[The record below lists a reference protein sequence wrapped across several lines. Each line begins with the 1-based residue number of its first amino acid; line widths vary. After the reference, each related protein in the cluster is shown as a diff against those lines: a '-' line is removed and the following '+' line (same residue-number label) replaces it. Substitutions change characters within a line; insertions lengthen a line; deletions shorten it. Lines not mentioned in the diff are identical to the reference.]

1 MGLLKIGTVSS
12 NKEKFYKLITL
23 FFSGGESRLE
33 VSGGESRLEDTK
45 RDFLGK
51 LRSMTGGQ
59 VVAVTVDK
67 VYKKKSQPE
76 KEKLMDKLKQVSGSS
91 FLLLYYMTFSIP

>member
-1 MGLLKIGTVSS
+1 MLGSLKKGSEDDDDAMIVLYNFTMMR
-12 NKEKFYKLITL
+12 LC
-23 FFSGGESRLE
+23 FSGGESRLE
-33 VSGGESRLEDTK
+33 GTR

-67 VYKKKSQPE
+67 VYKNKSQPE
-76 KEKLMDKLKQVSGSS
+76 KEKLKQVSGSDH
-91 FLLLYYMTFSIP
+91 

>member
-1 MGLLKIGTVSS
+1 MGLLKIGKRYS
-12 NKEKFYKLITL
+12 KENSFTLRTL
-23 FFSGGESRLE
+23 FFS
-33 VSGGESRLEDTK
+33 ESRLEDTR

-67 VYKKKSQPE
+67 VYKNKSQPRE
-76 KEKLMDKLKQVSGSS
+76 EKLMDKLKQVSGSDLIILHDFLNSLMGS
-91 FLLLYYMTFSIP
+91 FI